1 MTTST
6 NQKIVTRGLKYA
18 WDMNNKKSWKGKPT
32 TNLLSNPDFSNGTTG
47 WTLTARSSSTHN
59 DTMEIRYE
67 PDGTP
72 YLNMHLERTSGSG
85 NSWAYLRQG
94 SVFSSTGNY
103 TTSGQFRVNAYSVS
117 SGSTQSQFRGSA
129 FFNDWW
135 SANRPARNIS
145 VSDIGQG
152 WLDLE
157 LNRDY
162 VSSYTRDGTVY
173 NLDGCFEFYTGSM
186 PAVGDLIDIDVRLIQ
201 IESGTFATPFV
212 NGTRTNTNSLR
223 DMTSNN
229 TLTLSAL
236 TYNSDGTFEFDQS
249 ASNRITSDKLMR
261 TLMDSVDT
269 YTYSCVIKR
278 TASMPDGHGV
288 ALGLQGYNCGILL
301 KNDGII
307 ASNWYNNGSGY
318 SVKQSGTAAL
328 ANNTWAHATMTWN
341 CRENMKLYINGELTH
356 TVSVSAQ
363 TGSSNNE
370 WYGVTSAHSNPIMA
384 GGGSSHWET
393 NSVIKEAQ
401 VYDRE
406 LSAEEVKQ
414 NFIAV
419 RGKYG
424 L

>member
-47 WTLTARSSSTHN
+47 WTLTSRSSSTHS

-85 NSWAYLRQG
+85 NSWSHLRQG

-103 TTSGQFRVNAYSVS
+103 ATSGQFRVNAYSVS
-117 SGSTQSQFRGSA
+117 SGSTLSQFRGSA
-129 FFNDWW
+129 FYNDWW
-135 SANRPARNIS
+135 SANRPVRNIS
-145 VSDIGQG
+145 ASDIGQG

-186 PAVGDLIDIDVRLIQ
+186 PAVGDLIDIDIRLIQ

-223 DMTSNN
+223 DMTSSN

-318 SVKQSGTAAL
+318 SVKQSGTATL

-363 TGSSNNE
+363 TGSSNND